1 MTLRSLHIRFLLIA
15 LLVLIGSLS
24 ASAGA
29 IDYVGLRITL
39 PLGNIPLLVGIG
51 LGMRLPF
58 GWGIA
63 SLLINPD
70 GRTLILGSVEV
81 ALTGEGGVGMSLIR
95 ATAGI
100 SYFDLN
106 ATFPSPVFGG
116 GIAYRLSSETGFQI
130 GLGGEI
136 LYPLASGPRALGPP
150 FLSIGGGWSPQ

>member
-1 MTLRSLHIRFLLIA
+1 MTPRSFYIWFLLIL
-15 LLVLIGSLS
+15 LLVLTSSLS

-39 PLGNIPLLVGIG
+39 PLGKIPFLVGID

-63 SLLINPD
+63 SLLINSD

-81 ALTGEGGVGMSLIR
+81 ALTGEGSVGMSLIR

-116 GIAYRLSSETGFQI
+116 GIAYRLSSEAGFQI
-130 GLGGEI
+130 GLGAEI
-136 LYPLASGPRALGPP
+136 LYPLAFGSSAIGPP
-150 FLSIGGGWSPQ
+150 FLSIGGGWLP